1 MERKIIFQIILMNK
15 LDCFDLIVFNYYL
28 SVLFVLINQI
38 NLLKRNL
45 DDIYFIG
52 VLEIDRV
59 TSYDRVNIFIIMIP
73 DRYDV

>member
-1 MERKIIFQIILMNK
+1 MNK

-73 DRYDV
+73 DRYDVWIYTLL

>member
-1 MERKIIFQIILMNK
+1 MERKITFQIKLMNK